1 MICGYNLSNF
11 SLIFEIFSF
20 TRENVYF
27 IIKDNIHQIFTQN
40 LSIDNIGKSTNY
52 YILN

>member
-1 MICGYNLSNF
+1 MICGYDLSNF

-20 TRENVYF
+20 IRENVYF
-27 IIKDNIHQIFTQN
+27 IINIHQIFMQN